1 MPLNDAYPES
11 FRRDVRNRW
20 AKSGIKFYFNE
31 ERHDYNV
38 SRENTIRLNNGENI
52 DADLVV
58 CTLTKMIMTSIDAG
72 LRRYLLVVHRDRI
85 RSI

>member
-20 AKSGIKFYFNE
+20 AKSGIKLYFNE

-58 CTLTKMIMTSIDAG
+58 CILTEMIMISIDVG
-72 LRRYLLVVHRDRI
+72 LRRNLLAVHRDRI